1 MKLSKIL
8 ALVMALVMV
17 FAFAACAKAPAAETP
32 TEAPTA
38 APTDA
43 PAADDVNA
51 ELPELRVPEQAIEFK
66 DFSFTVNDKT
76 ITNADLKDCTVYK
89 VKLDGYLYSDKDG
102 EKVLATDKETG
113 EPLSVAY
120 TGYKL
125 TDILKAAGVEATKSV
140 KVITSDGYDKFGNL
154 KGEDGEIVKA
164 TYDLTLNPDYYIVA
178 IEKNKEQA
186 ADGTIY
192 FAPVMEDMN
201 KQYASMVTGFEA
213 E

>member
-1 MKLSKIL
+1 
-8 ALVMALVMV
+8 A
-17 FAFAACAKAPAAETP
+17 T
-32 TEAPTA
+32 
-38 APTDA
+38 A
-43 PAADDVNA
+43 PAADDA
-51 ELPELRVPEQAIEFK
+51 AALPEFTEPQQAIEFK
-66 DFSFTVNDKT
+66 DFSFTVNGQE
-76 ITNADLKDCTVYK
+76 ITNADLKDCTIYK

-113 EPLSVAY
+113 EPLSVSY

-125 TDILKAAGVEATKSV
+125 ADVLKAAGVDAKASV

-154 KGEDGEIVKA
+154 AGEDGEIVKA
-164 TYDLTLNPDYYIVA
+164 TYDLTVNPDYYLVA

-201 KQYASMVTGFEA
+201 KQYASMVVGFEA

>member
-17 FAFAACAKAPAAETP
+17 FALAACTAAPATEPT
-32 TEAPTA
+32 TEAPETTEA
-38 APTDA
+38 APAGDDA
-43 PAADDVNA
+43 A
-51 ELPELRVPEQAIEFK
+51 LPELRVPEQAIEFK

-76 ITNADLKDCTVYK
+76 ITNADLKDCTIYK
-89 VKLDGYLYSDKDG
+89 VKLDGVLYSDKDG

-125 TDILKAAGVEATKSV
+125 TDILKAAGIEATKSV
-140 KVITSDGYDKFGNL
+140 KVICSDGYDKFGNL
-154 KGEDGEIVKA
+154 KGEDGEIVKG
-164 TYDLTLNPDYYIVA
+164 TYDLTINPDYYIVA

-186 ADGTIY
+186 ADGTLY
-192 FAPVMEDMN
+192 FAPCMEDMN
-201 KQYASMVTGFEA
+201 KQYASMVAGFEV

>member
-17 FAFAACAKAPAAETP
+17 FAFAACSKAPVAETP
-32 TEAPTA
+32 TDAPDTTA
-38 APTDA
+38 PVADDTATDA
-43 PAADDVNA
+43 T
-51 ELPELRVPEQAIEFK
+51 LPELKVPDKAIEFK

-76 ITNADLKDCTVYK
+76 ITNADLKDCTIYK
-89 VKLDGYLYSDKDG
+89 AKLDGYLYSDKDG

-113 EPLSVAY
+113 DPLSVTY

-125 TDILKAAGVEATKSV
+125 TDILKAAGIDATKSV

-164 TYDLTLNPDYYIVA
+164 TYDLTVNPDYYIVA

-186 ADGTIY
+186 ADGSLY
-192 FAPVMEDMN
+192 FAPLMEDMN
-201 KQYASMVTGFEA
+201 KQYASMVVGFEA

>member
-32 TEAPTA
+32 TEEATTTA
-38 APTDA
+38 A
-43 PAADDVNA
+43 PAADDADA

-66 DFSFTVNDKT
+66 DFSFTVNGKT
-76 ITNADLKDCTVYK
+76 ITNADLKDCTIYK

-154 KGEDGEIVKA
+154 MDGEDVVKA
-164 TYDLTLNPDYYIVA
+164 TYDLTINPDYYIVA

>member
-38 APTDA
+38 APADA
-43 PAADDVNA
+43 PAADDADA

-66 DFSFTVNDKT
+66 DFSFTVNGKT
-76 ITNADLKDCTVYK
+76 ITNAELKDCTIYK

-125 TDILKAAGVEATKSV
+125 TDVLKAAGVEATKSV

-154 KGEDGEIVKA
+154 MDGEDIVKA
-164 TYDLTLNPDYYIVA
+164 TYDLTINPDYYIVA